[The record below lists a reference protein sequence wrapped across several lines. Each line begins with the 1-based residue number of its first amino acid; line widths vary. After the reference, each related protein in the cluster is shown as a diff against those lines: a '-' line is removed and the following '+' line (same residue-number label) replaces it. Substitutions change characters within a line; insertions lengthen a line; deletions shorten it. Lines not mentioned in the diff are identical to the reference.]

1 MVANR
6 LRDAA
11 AVLEVDSAYRR
22 DAAIMREAADE
33 VDRLRHDIERHVE
46 IACELATECERL
58 RAELAEAKK
67 PDCRLC
73 EHFDDWDID
82 CVLRGTA
89 AACVAGHNY
98 LGVTPVRLYEIDAA
112 MAGGENG

>member
-58 RAELAEAKK
+58 RAELAECKRDAERYRWVRDGGYFLIEEDRGCGPTWPEAAEVDRLVDEYISAALAK
-67 PDCRLC
+67 
-73 EHFDDWDID
+73 
-82 CVLRGTA
+82 GA
-89 AACVAGHNY
+89 
-98 LGVTPVRLYEIDAA
+98 
-112 MAGGENG
+112 

>member
-58 RAELAEAKK
+58 RAELASCGRDAE
-67 PDCRLC
+67 RYRWLR
-73 EHFDDWDID
+73 DW
-82 CVLRGTA
+82 
-89 AACVAGHNY
+89 
-98 LGVTPVRLYEIDAA
+98 
-112 MAGGENG
+112 AGGGTITQLSHIEPDAWDAFVDGEMEETR

>member
-1 MVANR
+1 MDANR

-58 RAELAEAKK
+58 RAELAECRNATAEDALRYAFIRAKHAADD
-67 PDCRLC
+67 DCWYVC
-73 EHFDDWDID
+73 GVGEADGDILD
-82 CVLRGTA
+82 A
-89 AACVAGHNY
+89 K
-98 LGVTPVRLYEIDAA
+98 IDEARK
-112 MAGGENG
+112 GEGE

>member
-58 RAELAEAKK
+58 RAELAEAQTVKESLIVALDLFGRHSPKGK
-67 PDCRLC
+67 PCPVC
-73 EHFDDWDID
+73 E
-82 CVLRGTA
+82 A
-89 AACVAGHNY
+89 
-98 LGVTPVRLYEIDAA
+98 IDAA
-112 MAGGENG
+112 MAGGAK

>member
-33 VDRLRHDIERHVE
+33 VERLCHDIERHVE

-58 RAELAEAKK
+58 RAELICVCNLLVYLGRHAEDGKYCK
-67 PDCRLC
+67 IC
-73 EHFDDWDID
+73 EVVARARKI
-82 CVLRGTA
+82 A
-89 AACVAGHNY
+89 AA
-98 LGVTPVRLYEIDAA
+98 RK
-112 MAGGENG
+112 GEGE

>member
-1 MVANR
+1 MPMIPTFEM
-6 LRDAA
+6 L
-11 AVLEVDSAYRR
+11 SCRR
-22 DAAIMREAADE
+22 QTIGPQCTA
-33 VDRLRHDIERHVE
+33 HDFVMTSS
-46 IACELATECERL
+46 ATEIVRALEQSWTQIDQL

-98 LGVTPVRLYEIDAA
+98 LGSTPVRLYER
-112 MAGGENG
+112 EK

>member
-58 RAELAEAKK
+58 RAELAA
-67 PDCRLC
+67 CRKDAARYQWLRSINC
-73 EHFDDWDID
+73 PWPGVFQHEGHDDYGWSAIAGQDLD
-82 CVLRGTA
+82 A
-89 AACVAGHNY
+89 A
-98 LGVTPVRLYEIDAA
+98 IDAA
-112 MAGGENG
+112 MREGGE

>member
-58 RAELAEAKK
+58 RAELAEYRQDAERYRWLRRDN
-67 PDCRLC
+67 DCAQFYVTEFNGMEWLFLD
-73 EHFDDWDID
+73 ELD
-82 CVLRGTA
+82 A
-89 AACVAGHNY
+89 A
-98 LGVTPVRLYEIDAA
+98 IDAA
-112 MAGGENG
+112 LEETK

>member
-33 VDRLRHDIERHVE
+33 VERLCHDIERHVE

-58 RAELAEAKK
+58 RAELAEAKRI
-67 PDCRLC
+67 DCRSCFWFGEISRSCLSP
-73 EHFDDWDID
+73 
-82 CVLRGTA
+82 GGGK
-89 AACVAGHNY
+89 ACGGSGIKYVSR
-98 LGVTPVRLYEIDAA
+98 PVRLYEIDAA
-112 MAGGENG
+112 MAGGAK